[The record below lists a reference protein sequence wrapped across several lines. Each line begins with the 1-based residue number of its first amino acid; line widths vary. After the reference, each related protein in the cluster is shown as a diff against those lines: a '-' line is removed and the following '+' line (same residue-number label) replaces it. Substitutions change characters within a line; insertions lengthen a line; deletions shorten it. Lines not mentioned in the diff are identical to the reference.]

1 MNYFSKIKPVLNK
14 LSELNVYDSLYVV
27 RAYMQ
32 ACTDDGISK
41 DCILG
46 VRRSEANSVEVWF
59 ADFLIANI
67 IKYCDDLPCNK
78 SLRDVNTRYYICNP
92 IEELHKEVSHKQMDQ
107 EVFVWLNSYI
117 FNQTKITLRDNE
129 LRSLY
134 RYYYLYKSAKIR
146 AYAEQRMK
154 QPLEMYF
161 KVAFFVYTIF
171 VDKDRFYVSKSFFM
185 PKGNKCDDGFLM
197 SLD

>member
-78 SLRDVNTRYYICNP
+78 SLCGAKNEAAFGN
-92 IEELHKEVSHKQMDQ
+92 
-107 EVFVWLNSYI
+107 VF
-117 FNQTKITLRDNE
+117 QG
-129 LRSLY
+129 
-134 RYYYLYKSAKIR
+134 
-146 AYAEQRMK
+146 
-154 QPLEMYF
+154 
-161 KVAFFVYTIF
+161 
-171 VDKDRFYVSKSFFM
+171 SFF
-185 PKGNKCDDGFLM
+185 CLYDIC
-197 SLD
+197 